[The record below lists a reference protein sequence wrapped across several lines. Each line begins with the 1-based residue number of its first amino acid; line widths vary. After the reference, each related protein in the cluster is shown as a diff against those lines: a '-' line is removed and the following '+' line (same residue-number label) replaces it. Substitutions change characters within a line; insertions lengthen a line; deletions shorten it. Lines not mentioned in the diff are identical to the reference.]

1 MEILHLALLVVISIV
16 CFKIGQGLGQ
26 KEVEKQQ
33 SQYIQLQ
40 ENEQL
45 IEEIDEDFI
54 KQVDQQE
61 QDLKEAIKKYNEI
74 NQRDKQLQ
82 KQLNDLKNAQTN
94 NVKPKVQ
101 QNELLSDKDFDN
113 LLDEGFV
120 VDQEINET
128 QLDQDLIE
136 ASK

>member
-16 CFKIGQGLGQ
+16 CFKIGQGVGQ

-61 QDLKEAIKKYNEI
+61 LDLKEAIKKFNEI

-82 KQLNDLKNAQTN
+82 KQLNDLKNTQTN
-94 NVKPKVQ
+94 NAKPKVQ